1 MCSETFLRLPE
12 EKRNRFLDAAWEEFS
27 RVPFT
32 EASINKIVMRARVP
46 RGSFYQYFTDKEE
59 LFFYLL
65 GSMLEHFY
73 AEYNKI
79 LVRHE
84 GDIFLTQMDC
94 FDRVL
99 LGRNLDPLFNRGV
112 EMLRMNPMFFIE
124 NIVKKEM
131 AYNVWEAAR
140 ESIDHRMFRDTEAE
154 KQAFVM
160 SLVILVMTMTD
171 AMARPERVELC
182 RQELVLRLEIL
193 KNGSLAAQP
202 AKEAL

>member
-12 EKRNRFLDAAWEEFS
+12 EKRNRFLGAAWEEFTK
-27 RVPFT
+27 VPFS
-32 EASINKIVMRARVP
+32 EASINKIVLRARVP

-65 GSMLEHFY
+65 GGMLEHFY
-73 AEYNKI
+73 TEYNKI
-79 LVRHE
+79 LVQHE

-99 LGRNLDPLFNRGV
+99 LERNLDPLFAQGITI
-112 EMLRMNPMFFIE
+112 LQMNPMFFIE
-124 NIVKKEM
+124 NIIKKEM

-140 ESIDHRMFRDTEAE
+140 DNINHQMFRDIEME
-154 KQAFVM
+154 KQVFVI
-160 SLVILVMTMTD
+160 SLVMLVITMSD
-171 AMARPERVELC
+171 AMARPERVETC
-182 RQELVLRLEIL
+182 RQELLLRLEIL
-193 KNGSLAAQP
+193 KNGSLAVQP